1 MFRVAGR
8 MPSPSGQI
16 RRSPLEMPPR
26 CEVEAIDSGGSVEVI
41 LRGAA
46 DVASASALQAR
57 LREVLPKHKN
67 FTLRLDELSRVDG
80 AGLQL
85 FVAVKASVAGS
96 GRTCTV
102 VLGQGAA
109 LRAVETVGAQALLEE
124 GSSCQK

>member
-1 MFRVAGR
+1 MR
-8 MPSPSGQI
+8 SPSAPRG
-16 RRSPLEMPPR
+16 RSPLEMPPR
-26 CEVEAIDSGGSVEVI
+26 CEVDAIDLGPSVEIV

-57 LREVLPKHKN
+57 LREVLPKDKN
-67 FTLRLDELSRVDG
+67 FTLRLGELTRVDG

-102 VLGQGAA
+102 VVGEGAA
-109 LRAVETVGAQALLEE
+109 LRAVETAGAQALLE
-124 GSSCQK
+124 GDRSCQK